1 MTQTSETFQALL
13 PIVEQ
18 RLLDYLQQAEAR
30 QGKVVQLKSPQALAE
45 KLQLETWIQNG
56 GMDGKALDAWLKHYL
71 EATTRLHHPGYI
83 GHQVAVP
90 MVASSMAEWIN
101 GVTNNGMAVHEMGP
115 PAVALELSVLRWM
128 CQHIGYG
135 AESGGVLT
143 HGGSLANLTALLAAR
158 AAIAPDAWEQ
168 GVPNDL
174 VLVTADTAH
183 YSISRSAGVLG
194 LGSSSIRT
202 TPTKDDGTIDIS
214 ALTATL
220 DACAAEGKRIMAVV
234 ASACN
239 TATGC
244 IDDLQAMGEICAD
257 RKLWFHVDGAHGASA
272 LLSKKHRGALRG
284 IAMADSVIWDA
295 HKMLHTSA
303 LCAAVLLKR
312 ETDFAKA
319 FHQDVSYLGNPG
331 FNKGPDLF
339 HRAVEC
345 TKVPLGLKVFL
356 NLAIHGESA
365 ITERIDALYA
375 RAKQAAE
382 LFRKHPKMIVPLE
395 PQTNILL
402 FRVGDRNVEQRA
414 LRSRLMDRGNFYIT
428 AADHGGVDYLRLTI
442 MNPATSMDDLQRLA
456 DELVELADGVASS
469 SR

>member
-1 MTQTSETFQALL
+1 MSSTSETFRTLL

-18 RLLDYLQQAEAR
+18 RLLDYLQKAEAR
-30 QGKVVQLKSPQALAE
+30 EGRVVHLQSPEALDA
-45 KLQLETWIQNG
+45 KLEISDWIQCG
-56 GMDGKALDAWLKHYL
+56 GMDANALDTWLKQYL

-90 MVASSMAEWIN
+90 MVGASLADCIN
-101 GVTNNGMAVHEMGP
+101 GFTNNGMAVHEMGP
-115 PAVALELSVLRWM
+115 PAVALELAVLRWM
-128 CQHIGYG
+128 CAHVGYG
-135 AESGGVLT
+135 KGSGGVLT

-158 AAIAPDAWEQ
+158 AAIVPDAWEN

-174 VLVTADTAH
+174 VLVAADTAH
-183 YSISRSAGVLG
+183 YSIERSAGILG
-194 LGSSSIRT
+194 LGSTSFRP
-202 TPTKDDGTIDIS
+202 TPTLDDGTIDIS
-214 ALTATL
+214 ALSATL
-220 DACAAEGKRIMAVV
+220 DACTSEGKRVMAVV
-234 ASACN
+234 ANACN

-244 IDDLQAMGEICAD
+244 IDDLHAMGEICEAHGV
-257 RKLWFHVDGAHGASA
+257 WFHVDGAHGASA

-284 IAMADSVIWDA
+284 IEMADSVIWDA

-356 NLAIHGESA
+356 NLAIHGEA
-365 ITERIDALYA
+365 AMTERIDALYA
-375 RAKQAAE
+375 RTKEAAA
-382 LFRKHPKMIVPLE
+382 LFGEHPQFQVPVE
-395 PQTNILL
+395 PQTNIVL
-402 FRVGDRNVEQRA
+402 FRVGDSGTVQRE
-414 LRSRLMDRGNFYIT
+414 LRSRLMEQGDFYIT
-428 AADHGGVDYLRLTI
+428 AADHGGVDYLRLTV
-442 MNPATSMDDLQRLA
+442 MNPATSLDDLRRLM
-456 DELVELADGVASS
+456 DELLGLVVSS
-469 SR
+469 